1 MIAPLQ
7 WTLSL
12 QSDADASERRE
23 RTSLSVSPSGSFV
36 ATSPID
42 GETTL

>member
-12 QSDADASERRE
+12 QKTLSLQSDADAPDERE
-23 RTSLSVSPSGSFV
+23 
-36 ATSPID
+36 
-42 GETTL
+42 ETPFKKGLA